1 MNKRHVLWCAVSLC
15 LLITHVQA
23 GSRDREWEQEIST
36 RLAEQAEVT
45 EAVWLSAG
53 EEKFLALFNQQA
65 GDKASGAIIILHGMG
80 EHADWPRVISPL
92 RVSLPA
98 QGWTTLS
105 IQLPLVAIDNPV
117 EDYGKTLPAAKD
129 RIESAVRF
137 LRKRKYLNIVVIGN
151 SFGAAAALAYAADK
165 QRPGILAL
173 AAIGMQEYPF
183 LKPAI
188 DMLKMIEGASLP
200 ILDIYGDRDFRRVID
215 HAPDRRLAAK
225 KGNNKDYLQVEVPGA
240 NHYFDKMDEMLA
252 KSIRGWLDKAAPG
265 VSIMVNQDFDGNEKE
280 SDDDEEAQ

>member
-1 MNKRHVLWCAVSLC
+1 MNKRHVLWFAVFLC
-15 LLITHVQA
+15 LLTTYAHA
-23 GSRDREWEQEIST
+23 GSRDSEWEQEIST

-45 EAVWLSAG
+45 ETVWLSAG
-53 EEKFLALFNQQA
+53 EEKFLALFNQQT
-65 GDKASGAIIILHGMG
+65 GDKASGAIIMLHGMG

-92 RVSLPA
+92 RLSLPA

-105 IQLPLVAIDNPV
+105 IQLPMVAIDSPV
-117 EDYGKTLPAAKD
+117 EDYGKTLPAARD

-151 SFGAAAALAYAADK
+151 SFGAAAALSYASDQ

-173 AAIGMQEYPF
+173 AAIGLQEYPF

-188 DMLKMIEGASLP
+188 DMLKMIESASLP
-200 ILDIYGDRDFRRVID
+200 ILDIYGDRDFRRVIE

-225 KGNNKDYLQVEVPGA
+225 KGNNKNYLQVEVPGA
-240 NHYFDKMDEMLA
+240 NHYFDKMDELLA

-280 SDDDEEAQ
+280 PDEDKEAQ